1 MDQFF
6 QNALKYADHLG
17 TQEWA
22 FLLIGVILIGFVCLR
37 GFGSRSGY

>member
-1 MDQFF
+1 MGYLFDQ
-6 QNALKYADHLG
+6 LLRYAEHIG

-22 FLLIGVILIGFVCLR
+22 LILVLVIVIGVVSLR